1 MCPEGAYAHTPAHI
15 INAHSTSHLCNTLTL
30 NINNILLGSVLICF
44 IFVTVSKRCF
54 RKMLFIFHCV
64 SVQIFRLFS
73 MSLSF
78 SMNSLNEWQR
88 RRRRYGGRR
97 MREEESGGFCQ
108 PEINKAGT
116 LLLLRLL
123 CLSFSCPPCPPS
135 LVFFLQ
141 GYIHGLVMSSLF
153 LSFCFSSFAIM
164 RVLNETPCVFV
175 HAVTVSVNLM

>member
-30 NINNILLGSVLICF
+30 NINNILLESVLICF

-135 LVFFLQ
+135 LVFFSTR
-141 GYIHGLVMSSLF
+141 IHPWPRYVFPFSLF
-153 LSFCFSSFAIM
+153 LFQFLRYHACTARNSLCFCSC
-164 RVLNETPCVFV
+164 RD
-175 HAVTVSVNLM
+175 SVR